1 MGRITAKSLKLA
13 GFHVFDATRE
23 DEAAA
28 LVAGGLTMTFRSEE
42 PVAVLL
48 SQRLLGAKAM

>member
-1 MGRITAKSLKLA
+1 
-13 GFHVFDATRE
+13 VFSATRE
-23 DEAAA
+23 DEVSA
-28 LVAGGLTMTFRSEE
+28 LVAGGLTMAYRSEE